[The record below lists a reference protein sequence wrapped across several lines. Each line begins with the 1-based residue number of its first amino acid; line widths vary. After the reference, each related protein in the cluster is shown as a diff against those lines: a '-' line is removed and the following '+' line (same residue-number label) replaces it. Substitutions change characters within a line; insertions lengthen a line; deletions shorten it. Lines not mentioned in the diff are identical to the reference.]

1 VGATI
6 RTFDIVAF
14 GVRRDG
20 EDAGGIAE
28 INISRVI
35 DGAAQQ
41 KDGSKAGKT

>member
-14 GVRRDG
+14 SVRRDG